1 MAFSGHI
8 NLAAIRLPSSVTFLL
23 LVAII
28 TTGITIVNV
37 FGPTPLPAGARLQCE
52 VVLPR
57 P

>member
-52 VVLPR
+52 VVPR